1 MVPTII
7 EPYNVIIEPYI
18 KAESN
23 PFNQGQHCQDPYNP
37 ACTPSPLLRRKISSP
52 LLPMVS
58 PHVILPPE
66 LVLASLLCLESFRN
80 SFLTSRFLLLVILP
94 NSPPLIN
101 DQSSPKSPLGRLP
114 MLSRP
119 PNTLT
124 PSFPIP
130 SPHKQLEMCSSR
142 TH

>member
-7 EPYNVIIEPYI
+7 EPYIVP
-18 KAESN
+18 ESN
-23 PFNQGQHCQDPYNP
+23 VFNQGQHCQDPHNS

-58 PHVILPPE
+58 PPVRFPPK
-66 LVLASLLCLESFRN
+66 LVLAGLLYPESFKS
-80 SFLTSRFLLLVILP
+80 SFLTNKFLLLVVLP
-94 NSPPLIN
+94 SSLPLIN

-119 PNTLT
+119 
-124 PSFPIP
+124 
-130 SPHKQLEMCSSR
+130 
-142 TH
+142 